1 MWKNSHKLSDNLHEA
16 SGIGTVTYR
25 KKKPSWRV
33 YSISVKFRNGK
44 RYEDSKMEDLYMIAF
59 AKDYMIRP
67 SREHCKFA
75 CRSRERSRYPIF
87 GHIDYLILRPEMMK
101 KVSPV

>member
-1 MWKNSHKLSDNLHEA
+1 
-16 SGIGTVTYR
+16 
-25 KKKPSWRV
+25 
-33 YSISVKFRNGK
+33 
-44 RYEDSKMEDLYMIAF
+44 MEDLYMIAF